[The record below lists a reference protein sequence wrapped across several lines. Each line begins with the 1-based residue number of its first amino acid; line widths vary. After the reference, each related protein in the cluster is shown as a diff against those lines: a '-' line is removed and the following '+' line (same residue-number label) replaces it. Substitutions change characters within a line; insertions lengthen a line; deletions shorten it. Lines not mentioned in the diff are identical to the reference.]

1 MQIRAAAYRTLL
13 LGLVCGSVAWPGR
26 VPAQPAGATPGAVPD
41 AVEGPRD
48 QGAAARVSILV
59 INQDRLFR
67 QSLYG
72 ERIMAEI
79 QAEKAKLEAAIRQ
92 IEADL
97 ETEEKALTEQ
107 RPKMTTEAFRKLA
120 DAFDEKVQGIRK
132 TQQVK
137 GVKLAEKLEHARG
150 EYYQRVLPILAEVMK
165 ERGAQ
170 IVLDQRMVFASDSSV
185 DITDIVAQRSD
196 ATIGDG
202 TAPPGPADPK

>member
-1 MQIRAAAYRTLL
+1 MA
-13 LGLVCGSVAWPGR
+13 GSDG
-26 VPAQPAGATPGAVPD
+26 QNGAEVHI
-41 AVEGPRD
+41 
-48 QGAAARVSILV
+48 SILV
-59 INQDRLFR
+59 INQDRLFN

-79 QAEKAKLEAAIRQ
+79 QAEKTALEATIRQ

-97 ETEEKALTEQ
+97 EAEEKALTEQ
-107 RPKMTTEAFRKLA
+107 RSKMTTEAFRKLA

-132 TQQVK
+132 TQQAK

-150 EYYQRVLPILAEVMK
+150 AYYKRVLPILAEVMK

-170 IVLDQRMVFASDSSV
+170 IVLDQRMVFASDNSV

-196 ATIGDG
+196 ASIGDG
-202 TAPPGPADPK
+202 TASPGPVDPK